1 MKPSRTDEASMRAAL
16 RLLSDPNED
25 VPVAALLLD
34 ERGEVIAGAINDRLG
49 SNDPTAHAEVSVL
62 RAAGEVRGNWRLGG
76 CTLVVTLEPCPM
88 CAGAAVTARI
98 DRLVFGAWNA
108 DYGACGSVFD
118 IPRDRRI
125 THRPEV
131 VGGVLAEE
139 CQQVLTAFF
148 GDRRTQ

>member
-34 ERGEVIAGAINDRLG
+34 ERGDVVAGAINDRLG

-62 RAAGEVRGNWRLGG
+62 RAAGEVRGNWRLDG

-98 DRLVFGAWNA
+98 DPLG
-108 DYGACGSVFD
+108 
-118 IPRDRRI
+118 
-125 THRPEV
+125 
-131 VGGVLAEE
+131 
-139 CQQVLTAFF
+139 
-148 GDRRTQ
+148 